1 MNKNVPLRR
10 CVGCRNSFDKES
22 LNRYV
27 NIDGK
32 SILDNDKKL
41 AGRGIY
47 VCKDKD
53 SCLKKA
59 IKKGK
64 IYEG

>member
-1 MNKNVPLRR
+1 MGCNK
-10 CVGCRNSFDKES
+10 SYEKAS

-27 NIDGK
+27 NINGK

-41 AGRGIY
+41 DGRGVY
-47 VCKDKD
+47 LCKDND

-59 IKKGK
+59 IKKGR